1 MTSQTLSR
9 DQNRQRHQWPDD
21 VLERLAEGDAA
32 MWEDVIRAFRPC
44 ILARAAQAGLKPWQ
58 RQDLEQRVW
67 LTLFQHATS
76 IRDPACLP
84 GWLSTTARRMAFNLL
99 HEEGREIVV
108 DEVPDRAGD
117 AGRSE
122 VEERCLDA
130 QRRRELRAAIGQLPP
145 SQRAVV
151 RGLLRDLSYDE
162 VSALMGVAI
171 GSIGPTR
178 QRALSRL
185 RVVLEAA

>member
-1 MTSQTLSR
+1 MTSQTLSPVE
-9 DQNRQRHQWPDD
+9 NRQRHEWPDD
-21 VLERLAEGDAA
+21 LLQRLAAGEAGV
-32 MWEDVIRAFRPC
+32 WEDVIRAFRPC

-84 GWLSTTARRMAFNLL
+84 GWLSTTARRTAYSLL
-99 HEEGREIVV
+99 HEEGRELVV
-108 DEVPDRAGD
+108 DQVPDRGGET
-117 AGRSE
+117 GRSE
-122 VEERCLDA
+122 VEDRCLDA
-130 QRRRELRAAIGQLPP
+130 QRRRELRAAIAQLPA

-151 RGLLRDLSYDE
+151 RGLLHDLSYDE
-162 VSALMGVAI
+162 VSALLGVAI

-178 QRALSRL
+178 QRALSKL
-185 RVVLEAA
+185 RVALAAA

>member
-1 MTSQTLSR
+1 MTSQTLSPVEDR
-9 DQNRQRHQWPDD
+9 ERHEWPDD
-21 VLERLAEGDAA
+21 LLQQLAAGDAGV
-32 MWEDVIRAFRPC
+32 WEDVMRAFRPC
-44 ILARAAQAGLKPWQ
+44 ILARATQARLKPWQ
-58 RQDLEQRVW
+58 RQDMEQRVW

-76 IRDPACLP
+76 IRNPACLP
-84 GWLSTTARRMAFNLL
+84 GWLSTTARRTAYSLL

-108 DEVPDRAGD
+108 EQLPDQGRGAG
-117 AGRSE
+117 ASE

-130 QRRRELRAAIGQLPP
+130 HRRRELRAAIAELPP
-145 SQRAVV
+145 RQRAVV

-162 VSALMGVAI
+162 VSALLGVAI